1 VSQLQNTRPSL
12 IWPFPRLQD
21 GTVPT
26 ILAELRKDPPCPV
39 LIPAG
44 TAEER
49 SAWLVTR
56 YADVRQA
63 LMDPRLSAD
72 ELLPGAPVRIQ
83 VPPGQRPSS
92 FLRMDDPEHN
102 RQRTM
107 IASQFTNY
115 RTKAMR
121 PAIEQLTNAL
131 LDNFA
136 ALPKPTDLH
145 DSFSRRLPTL
155 VIAKLLGVPDEDSAF
170 FVDKTRVTIS
180 QGDPERSYAA
190 YMEMTNYLGVLAER
204 KRTDPQDD
212 LMSQLA
218 VNNLATGQL
227 SLDELVGIARLVL
240 VAGHETTTNQIAL
253 NILSMLQ
260 DDELRETVL
269 ADDGK
274 LIPQYVE
281 ESMRYWSISQDAIV
295 RLVVEDLELG
305 GVRMTAGDAVVISI
319 PAGNHDP
326 EVFSCPAKIDVHRD
340 SGDHLQWGI
349 GPHYCQGAP
358 LARLEMAIALK
369 VLFTRFPRLRLAT
382 DDVAGL
388 FRRGT
393 VFHGVETLPVTW

>member
-1 VSQLQNTRPSL
+1 MSLLQNTWPTL
-12 IWPFPRLQD
+12 VWPFPRRQD
-21 GTVPT
+21 GTIPT
-26 ILAELRKDPPCPV
+26 ILAELRKEPPCPI

-49 SAWLVTR
+49 PAWLVTR
-56 YADVRQA
+56 HGDVRQA

-72 ELLPGAPVRIQ
+72 ELLPRAPVRIQ

-102 RQRTM
+102 RLRTM
-107 IASQFTNY
+107 IASQFTNH
-115 RTKAMR
+115 RTKTLR
-121 PAIEQLTNAL
+121 PAIERLTHDL

-136 ALPKPTDLH
+136 ASPKPADLH
-145 DSFSRRLPTL
+145 DIFSRKLPTL

-170 FVDKTRVTIS
+170 FVEKTRVTIS

-190 YMEMTNYLGVLAER
+190 YQEMTNYLGVLAER
-204 KRTDPQDD
+204 KRVEPQDD

-218 VNNLATGQL
+218 VNNLAKGDID
-227 SLDELVGIARLVL
+227 LDQLVGIARLVL

-253 NILSMLQ
+253 NILSLLQ
-260 DDELRETVL
+260 DADLREIVM

-295 RLVVEDLELG
+295 RLVIEDLALG
-305 GVRMTAGDAVVISI
+305 GVEMSAGDAVVISI

-326 EVFSCPAKIDVHRD
+326 EVFGCPAKIDVHRD
-340 SGDHLQWGI
+340 TSEHLQWGI

-358 LARLEMAIALK
+358 LARLEMAISLK
-369 VLFTRFPRLRLAT
+369 ALFTRFPDLRLAT
-382 DDVAGL
+382 DDVAAL

-393 VFHGVETLPVTW
+393 VFHGVETLPVTC